1 MSSNIGYVETAA
13 LLFLKKKKQKIF
25 DWLRLGAGDDNA
37 QGPD

>member
-1 MSSNIGYVETAA
+1 MWKQQH
-13 LLFLKKKKQKIF
+13 FFFKKKKQKIF